1 MNPLKKSPSKSSSI
15 SAPKRNNQS
24 TWMKSS
30 TSIPATSPKRSKLST
45 EPMLNPSKTQTP
57 TSHLW
62 WALWRTLKE
71 IPLCPTKTSPHMSMR
86 KKSNKTS
93 SPAPFPLK
101 FLRKLPRTNLFKA
114 SSSRKSTSLTIIPTR
129 NRPPKTWTKKSTS
142 NSPPN
147 WALRTSPPSPTPNS
161 SKQSIHQLINR
172 NSCLWRI
179 LTFKCRNKN
188 LKRSNLKKG

>member
-1 MNPLKKSPSKSSSI
+1 MKSNTSILETSLKKF
-15 SAPKRNNQS
+15 
-24 TWMKSS
+24 KSS
-30 TSIPATSPKRSKLST
+30 T
-45 EPMLNPSKTQTP
+45 EPTPNPSKTQTP

-62 WALWRTLKE
+62 WALWRILKE
-71 IPLCPTKTSPHMSMR
+71 IPLCPTKTFLHMSMR
-86 KKSNKTS
+86 KKSSKTN

-101 FLRKLPRTNLFKA
+101 FLRKSPRTSLFKA
-114 SSSRKSTSLTIIPTR
+114 SSSRKSTSLTTIPTR

-147 WALRTSPPSPTPNS
+147 WAPRTSPPSPTPNS